1 MDKLRVLKEGGKDTK
16 IFGAVGEIGDVHQFC
31 DFVER
36 NIYLYNLVRP
46 IAAPSPPMPRAQCLA
61 LNGIACAQKNGFG
74 LSTHATAS
82 FVRRELATA
91 LRKGPYSVNMLIA
104 GCDSPG
110 EGEVAAGA
118 DASSAEPALYWM
130 DYLGACRKVP
140 FGAHGY
146 CGYFIM
152 STFDRYYRE
161 GLNLDEALEICR
173 KCIAEIKF
181 RFMVDVGDFIAKV
194 VTKDGVREVSLSGG
208 GGDAMDTAP

>member
-1 MDKLRVLKEGGKDTK
+1 M
-16 IFGAVGEIGDVHQFC
+16 
-31 DFVER
+31 
-36 NIYLYNLVRP
+36 
-46 IAAPSPPMPRAQCLA
+46 
-61 LNGIACAQKNGFG
+61 
-74 LSTHATAS
+74 STHATAS

-161 GLNLDEALEICR
+161 GLNLDEAFESSVFEEYARHIVRALR
-173 KCIAEIKF
+173 S
-181 RFMVDVGDFIAKV
+181 VDDQCVCL
-194 VTKDGVREVSLSGG
+194 LS
-208 GGDAMDTAP
+208 ARL